1 MAARK
6 RIEPSFQKRIDAAA
20 EQGARAARPSPPPKK
35 PKRKRTWPYALAL
48 VCCWGFIVGAVFLF
62 HWISELPDT
71 NGLMLKGPSH
81 DITLVDRKGRLIARK
96 GLTQGAMVAST
107 DLPSYVTNAFIAIE
121 DRRFRDHIGLDVIG
135 LVRAALEN
143 MAAGH
148 VVQGGSTLTQQL
160 AKNLFLEPDRT
171 FDRKAQEALLA
182 LYLESRYSKD
192 QILTLY
198 LNRVYFGAG
207 TYGIEAASERF
218 FGKPAT
224 ELTLKEAAIL
234 AGSVKAPARY
244 NPLAD
249 RDAAEARAATV
260 LRAMEDAGFISDQT
274 RRLADA
280 APPRVMR
287 KGGTPGSGYFA
298 DWVVSRIP
306 GYVGDI
312 HEPLVVETTFDLRL
326 QAKAERAVEDGL
338 AGEGGKLHA
347 HEAALVALT
356 PDGAVRAMVGGR
368 SYGLS
373 PYNRATDAMRQ
384 PGSAF
389 KPFVYLTA
397 LEHGHHIGD
406 TMRDGPVSFGKWS
419 PGNYEGRYE
428 GQITLARAFAKS
440 SNSVAAQL
448 AVEVGPKNVVR
459 TAHRL
464 GIASDMLAVPSI
476 ALGSADVTPLELT
489 GAYTPFA
496 NGGDG
501 VVPYA
506 IREIRTKSGHVLYR
520 RKSSGIGRVMS
531 AENASEMTHLMVDTV
546 TTGTGKAARLDERP
560 SAGKTGTTQEFR
572 DAWFVGFT
580 ADYVCGVWIGNDN
593 NAPMLHATGGTL
605 PARMFKAFM
614 ETAESGLPV
623 KPLRSIELAPQP
635 PAQVATVAS
644 ADTPAVAQP
653 AAATTSAA
661 PPDKPT
667 TFDAILNSLFSSKN

>member
-1 MAARK
+1 MPAPKIEPHLRK
-6 RIEPSFQKRIDAAA
+6 RVQAAA
-20 EQGARAARPSPPPKK
+20 EHASKASYSSRPVQK

-48 VCCWGFIVGAVFLF
+48 ICAWGLIVGAVFLF

-71 NGLMLKGPSH
+71 NNLLLKGPSH
-81 DITLVDRKGRLIARK
+81 DITIVDRNGRLIARK
-96 GLTQGAMVAST
+96 GLTQGATVAAR
-107 DLPSYVTNAFIAIE
+107 DLPSFVPNAFIAIE

-148 VVQGGSTLTQQL
+148 VVQGGSTITQQL

-207 TYGIEAASERF
+207 TFGIEAASERF

-224 ELTLKEAAIL
+224 ELSLKEAAIL
-234 AGSVKAPARY
+234 AGSVKAPAKF
-244 NPLAD
+244 NPLGGPK
-249 RDAAEARAATV
+249 AAEARAATV
-260 LRAMEDAGFISDQT
+260 LRAMADAGFIDERT
-274 RRLADA
+274 RGIA
-280 APPRVMR
+280 AATPPRIVR
-287 KGGTPGSGYFA
+287 ANGTPGSGYFA
-298 DWVVSRIP
+298 DWAVGRIR

-312 HEPLVVETTFDLRL
+312 GEPIVVETTFDLAL
-326 QAKAERAVEDGL
+326 QAKAERAVEAGL
-338 AGEGGKLHA
+338 SGEGHKLQA
-347 HEAALVALT
+347 HEAALVMLS

-397 LEHGHHIGD
+397 LEHGHRPSD
-406 TMRDGPVSFGKWS
+406 VMTDGPVAFGKWR

-448 AVEVGPKNVVR
+448 TLESGPKAVVS

-464 GIASDMLAVPSI
+464 GIASELLAVPSI
-476 ALGSADVTPLELT
+476 ALGSAGVTPLELT
-489 GAYTPFA
+489 GAYAPFA
-496 NGGDG
+496 NGGEG
-501 VVPYA
+501 VIPYA
-506 IREIRTKSGHVLYR
+506 IREIRTKSGRLLYR
-520 RKSSGIGRVMS
+520 RKGSGLGRVMS
-531 AENASEMTHLMVDTV
+531 PEHAAEMTDLMVATV
-546 TTGTGKAARLDERP
+546 TSGTGKAARLADRP
-560 SAGKTGTTQEFR
+560 SAGKTGTTQDFR

-580 ADYVCGVWIGNDN
+580 SDFVCGVWIGNDN
-593 NAPMLHATGGTL
+593 NAPMIHATGGTL
-605 PARMFKAFM
+605 PARLFKAFM
-614 ETAESGLPV
+614 EDAEQDRAAR
-623 KPLRSIELAPQP
+623 PLASLKLAPP
-635 PAQVATVAS
+635 PSSAAVATVAS
-644 ADTPAVAQP
+644 AEAPALAQT
-653 AAATTSAA
+653 AAAVQ
-661 PPDKPT
+661 PEPEKPA
-667 TFDAILNSLFSSKN
+667 TFEDVLNSLFSGK